1 MARRDSSGAG
11 TACRSGTRGAPLGT
25 SSDAEGVLFS
35 EENGDDEMDGQEVT
49 VEDARSVAEDGD
61 AEADADADAESEG
74 AGAGDNARE

>member
-1 MARRDSSGAG
+1 
-11 TACRSGTRGAPLGT
+11 
-25 SSDAEGVLFS
+25 VLFS